1 MNNLF
6 EMIMQAQGGNAVN
19 NMAQQFGLAPQQ
31 AQSAIEALLPAFS
44 TGMQKQSESVDGL
57 QSLIQMFGG
66 GQHAETFDADGDGIP
81 DNATQQGNDVLGQLF
96 GNKDVSRA
104 VAAQASMA
112 SGVSSSI
119 LKQMLPVV
127 ASMLMGGLF
136 KGATN
141 NGLGGLMG
149 QAMQGGLGNM
159 FGQQPQPQQQAN
171 NPMGDLLGNMLGGGQ
186 ARNANTNAAG
196 GGLMGGMLGNILG
209 GMLGGGQQQAPAPA
223 PTPDPMMAGLDML
236 KGMFQSGQQVQQAQ
250 TDSFQSIFEQFTGK
264 R

>member
-6 EMIMQAQGGNAVN
+6 EIMMQAQGGNAVS

-44 TGMQKQSESVDGL
+44 TGMQKQAESVDGL

-96 GNKDVSRA
+96 GSKDVSRA
-104 VAAQASMA
+104 VADHASMT
-112 SGVSSSI
+112 SGISSTI
-119 LKQMLPVV
+119 LKRMLPVM

-149 QAMQGGLGNM
+149 QAMQGGLGSM
-159 FGQQPQPQQQAN
+159 FGQQQQQQAQ
-171 NPMGDLLGNMLGGGQ
+171 NPMGDLLGTMLGGG
-186 ARNANTNAAG
+186 RNANTNSNAG
-196 GGLMGGMLGNILG
+196 GGLMGGLMGNLFGGLLG
-209 GMLGGGQQQAPAPA
+209 GSQQQAAPAPA
-223 PTPDPMMAGLDML
+223 PAQDPMMAGLDML

-250 TDSFQSIFEQFTGK
+250 TDSLQSIFEQFTGK